1 MNNHHAAF
9 PLHAVASCVCAC
21 ACVHIVLVCV
31 GLRLM
36 LGVFLVFLLLSILGF
51 ETGFFTKLGA
61 HQFSNSS

>member
-9 PLHAVASCVCAC
+9 PLHAVASCVCAR
-21 ACVHIVLVCV
+21 ACVHIALVCV
-31 GLRLM
+31 GLRLK
-36 LGVFLVFLLLSILGF
+36 LGVFLLLSILGF

>member
-9 PLHAVASCVCAC
+9 PLHAVASCVCVR
-21 ACVHIVLVCV
+21 ACVHIALVCV

-36 LGVFLVFLLLSILGF
+36 LGVFLLLSILGF